1 MTTASVL
8 VATNV
13 SMIGRCNGVPL
24 LLLLL
29 GEMIVLMRDP
39 VIAKAQSKG
48 RSEAEGDAIRPS
60 GGDDERAHT
69 LIFSRFG
76 LPSDDEKC
84 LLP

>member
-1 MTTASVL
+1 MASVL
-8 VATNV
+8 VTTKV
-13 SMIGRCNGVPL
+13 SMIGRCRFFQL
-24 LLLLL
+24 LLLF

-39 VIAKAQSKG
+39 VIAKKRRTREGEA
-48 RSEAEGDAIRPS
+48 EAEGDAIRPS

-76 LPSDDEKC
+76 LPSDDERY

>member
-13 SMIGRCNGVPL
+13 SMIGRCNGFP

-29 GEMIVLMRDP
+29 GEMIELMRDP

-69 LIFSRFG
+69 LTFSRFG